1 MKHDAKLPEIYVLKL
16 QPRHGMA
23 DPEYRTP
30 SQQDK
35 AILDSELKEISASAV
50 KAVKEI
56 ASAYKDVYDKVNTGN
71 LQLQTGISKL
81 AGVFDTYSS
90 AITAVIKEATF
101 LEQRNKSLNVSL
113 GINSKI
119 SAGLG
124 EAYDNLAES
133 LGTGGEQIR
142 QYGINLNKILPGMSK
157 MIANAGDTGKVFKT
171 GFNKQLLGANQFLTE
186 HIQLTGDAANS
197 YQLYAAGAGKNS
209 LEQLTA
215 TQRWADSF
223 DEATGLAGSFSGIV
237 SDIADLGADIQTTYN
252 KMPGSLE
259 KSIVKAKLLGTSFA
273 KIEAMATKMLNI
285 EESVGAELEYQLLS
299 GKRLVDQDG
308 NSITEK
314 LRIAKLSGNAEDQV
328 KAMNDLLSTQ
338 GDVLDGNNYYAK
350 EQLANLT
357 GFTVAELT
365 RQRQTQKLMEQ
376 GGMDKSKIEKFM
388 EMDPTSFSE
397 ALKDVKDE
405 NTATLLSELKKNASQ
420 KTTDQKL
427 EDFLDMKRTVGIVDM
442 SGRDDKGKGNNQAN
456 LIDDTAVDVDAAKG
470 AIGGY
475 GANFLKKGV
484 AQAVGA
490 TQLATATLTATQK
503 PIDEL
508 VTAVP
513 ILNGHLSELSATIGQ
528 FIKTVGGAVLKGGRP
543 DKTVTEP
550 IVNEDAMLVNDAMI
564 QFHPADKF
572 ATVSDG
578 AALLA
583 STERGKLDSAV
594 STLTGGGGGGMAIVD
609 PAPIAA
615 AIIASMRN
623 MKVEVNYDV
632 TAAASAA
639 NFKFNQGING

>member
-1 MKHDAKLPEIYVLKL
+1 MKHDAIFSRIHLLKQ
-16 QPRHGMA
+16 QPKQGMA

-30 SQQDK
+30 GQAANERLNAD
-35 AILDSELKEISASAV
+35 LKDLAADAA
-50 KAVKEI
+50 KAVKQI
-56 ASAYKDVYDKVNTGN
+56 ASAYKDVYDTVNTSN
-71 LQLQTGISKL
+71 LSLQTGISKL
-81 AGVFDTYSS
+81 AGVFDSYAS

-119 SAGLG
+119 AANLG

-157 MIANAGDTGKVFKT
+157 MIANVGETGKVFKK
-171 GFNKQLLGANQFLTE
+171 GFNEQLLGANQFLTE
-186 HIQLTGDAANS
+186 HIKLTGDAANS

-350 EQLANLT
+350 QQLENLT

-365 RQRQTQKLMEQ
+365 RQRQMQKLMEQ
-376 GGMDKSKIEKFM
+376 GGMDKARIEKFM
-388 EMDPTSFSE
+388 EMDPTSFTT
-397 ALKDVKDE
+397 ALADVKDE
-405 NTATLLSELKKNASQ
+405 NTATLLSELKKNASL

-427 EDFLDMKRTVGIVDM
+427 EDFLDMKRTVGIIDM
-442 SGRDDKGKGNNQAN
+442 SGRDGETKLGNNQAN
-456 LIDDTAVDVDAAKG
+456 LIGGAAMDVENAKG

-475 GANFLKKGV
+475 GANFLKKEV
-484 AQAVGA
+484 AQILGS
-490 TQLATATLTATQK
+490 TQLASATFTATKK
-503 PIDEL
+503 PIDDL

-513 ILNGHLSELSATIGQ
+513 VLNGHLSKLSSTIGQ
-528 FIKTVGGAVLKGGRP
+528 LIKTVGGAVLKGGATEKKP
-543 DKTVTEP
+543 DATPTDG
-550 IVNEDAMLVNDAMI
+550 ILVNDAMI

-572 ATVSDG
+572 ATVSNG
-578 AALLA
+578 SALLA

-594 STLTGGGGGGMAIVD
+594 NTLTGKNSGGVAVVD

-615 AIIASMRN
+615 AIMASMRN

>member
-1 MKHDAKLPEIYVLKL
+1 MIFPEISVLKL

-23 DPEYRTP
+23 DKFVTQTDAEKKELARTL
-30 SQQDK
+30 K
-35 AILDSELKEISASAV
+35 TLGIAIPDTLKELGD
-50 KAVKEI
+50 
-56 ASAYKDVYDKVNTGN
+56 AYVDVYTKVNTSN
-71 LQLQTGISKL
+71 LALQTGIGKL
-81 AGVFDTYSS
+81 AGVFDGYAA

-113 GINSKI
+113 GINSNI
-119 SAGLG
+119 AADLG

-133 LGTGGEQIR
+133 LGTGGDQIR

-157 MIANAGDTGKVFKT
+157 MIANAGDTGKVFKK
-171 GFNKQLLGANQFLTE
+171 GFNEQLLGANQFLTE

-215 TQRWADSF
+215 TQEWADSF
-223 DEATGLAGSFSGIV
+223 DKATGLAGTFSGIV

-259 KSIVKAKLLGTSFA
+259 KSVVKAKLLGTSFA

-376 GGMDKSKIEKFM
+376 GGMDKAQIEKYM
-388 EMDPTSFSE
+388 EMDPTSFTD
-397 ALKDVKDE
+397 ALAKVTDT
-405 NTATLLSELKKNASQ
+405 NAATLLSELKKNASI

-442 SGRDDKGKGNNQAN
+442 TGRDPATGKGNNQAN
-456 LIDDTAVDVDAAKG
+456 LIGKTATDVTAATG
-470 AIGGY
+470 SIGQY
-475 GANFLKKGV
+475 GSNFMKKEL
-484 AQAVGA
+484 AETVGSL
-490 TQLATATLTATQK
+490 QLATGVLTATKK
-503 PIDEL
+503 PLDDLIAGL
-508 VTAVP
+508 P
-513 ILNGHLSELSATIGQ
+513 IFNEYLGAFSTKLDGLIKIIGGGKMLTGAYEKKPATG
-528 FIKTVGGAVLKGGRP
+528 
-543 DKTVTEP
+543 P
-550 IVNEDAMLVNDAMI
+550 IVKEDAMLVNDAMI

-594 STLTGGGGGGMAIVD
+594 STLTGGGGGGGMAIVD

-615 AIIASMRN
+615 AIMASMRN

>member
-1 MKHDAKLPEIYVLKL
+1 MKHDAIFSRIHLLKQ
-16 QPRHGMA
+16 QPKQGMA

-30 SQQDK
+30 GQQDK
-35 AILDSELKEISASAV
+35 AILDSELKDISANAV

-81 AGVFDTYSS
+81 AGVFDGYAS

-119 SAGLG
+119 AAGLG

-157 MIANAGDTGKVFKT
+157 MIANAGDTGKVFKK
-171 GFNKQLLGANQFLTE
+171 GFNEQLLGANQFLTE
-186 HIQLTGDAANS
+186 HIKLTGDAANS

-350 EQLANLT
+350 QQLENLT

-376 GGMDKSKIEKFM
+376 GGMDKAQIEKYM
-388 EMDPTSFSE
+388 EMDPTSFTD
-397 ALKDVKDE
+397 ALANVTDK
-405 NTATLLSELKKNASQ
+405 NAATLLSELNKNASL

-442 SGRDDKGKGNNQAN
+442 TGKGNQAN
-456 LIDDTAVDVDAAKG
+456 LIDNTAVDVDAAKG

-484 AQAVGA
+484 AEAVGA

-503 PIDEL
+503 PIDDL

-513 ILNGHLSELSATIGQ
+513 ILNGHLSKLSTTIGE
-528 FIKTVGGAVLKGGRP
+528 FIKTVGGVVLKGGRP
-543 DKTVTEP
+543 DKTAVDP
-550 IVNEDAMLVNDAMI
+550 IVKQDAMLVNDAMI

-594 STLTGGGGGGMAIVD
+594 NTLTGGGGGGVAIVD

-615 AIIASMRN
+615 AIMASMRN